1 MFTLDIQTTIDIDTT
16 AERIWQVLADF
27 ESYPQWNPMLIN
39 VRTHLEPG
47 AEVRFEVAL
56 REGARPLRLKANI
69 NVLQTAAELA
79 WRGGMSPL
87 ITGQHYFRIEPLD
100 EQRCR
105 FHHGEHFKGLLLPLL
120 KPILNNASS
129 LYEAMNSELKQRAEG
144 LH

>member
-1 MFTLDIQTTIDIDTT
+1 
-16 AERIWQVLADF
+16 
-27 ESYPQWNPMLIN
+27 
-39 VRTHLEPG
+39 
-47 AEVRFEVAL
+47 
-56 REGARPLRLKANI
+56 
-69 NVLQTAAELA
+69 
-79 WRGGMSPL
+79 
-87 ITGQHYFRIEPLD
+87 LD